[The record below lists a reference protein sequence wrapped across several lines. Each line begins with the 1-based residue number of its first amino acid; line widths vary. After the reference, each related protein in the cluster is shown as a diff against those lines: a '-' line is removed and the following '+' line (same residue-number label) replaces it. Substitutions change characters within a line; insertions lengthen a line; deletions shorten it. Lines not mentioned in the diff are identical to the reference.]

1 VSSGAEAER
10 RIVGRYALYGEI
22 ASGGMATVHYGRLLG
37 PVGFSR
43 TVAIKRLHA
52 HLSRDPEFVSMF
64 LDEARLAARIRHPHV
79 VSVLDVVAQD
89 GELLLVMDFV
99 QGETLNRLIRAAK
112 RSGGIPPNIASAI
125 IVGLL
130 QGLHA
135 AHEARSDRGEPLEI
149 VHRDVSPQNVIVGI
163 DGVAQVLDFG
173 VAKAAGRI
181 QETSEGQVK
190 GKFAYMSPEQ
200 LRNQPVDRR
209 TDIFAAA
216 VVLWETLTGARL
228 FNGDSH
234 AAVMFA
240 VVQNEV
246 PAPSTLVRAIPRGVD
261 AVVLKGL
268 AKSAE
273 QRFATAME
281 FALAL
286 EAALP
291 PASTLK
297 IQEWIRSIAGDV
309 LQERARRVRE
319 IEHDSSISQVGVA
332 AHTLLTPV
340 SGVGSVTG
348 ASMSAAIAPARAE
361 EVAEPA
367 PSAERRSPR
376 RGVAIAVSA
385 LLGVGV
391 AIGAAAT
398 IGRAP
403 AGAASTTTAVPAQA
417 ELTASAAAVAAPPAI
432 PPATAAT
439 ATASAS
445 SSATTAELA
454 AASAASAPSA
464 PTPAPTVRQP
474 ATNPIRRPDCA
485 NPFTIDQSGK
495 KKPRSECL

>member
-1 VSSGAEAER
+1 VEAER

-99 QGETLNRLIRAAK
+99 QGESLNRLIRAAK
-112 RSGGIPPNIASAI
+112 RSGGIPPNIVSAI
-125 IVGLL
+125 VVGLL

-149 VHRDVSPQNVIVGI
+149 VHRDVSPQNVIVGV

-200 LRNQPVDRR
+200 LQNKPVDRR

-216 VVLWETLTGARL
+216 VVLWETLTGTRL

-240 VVQNEV
+240 VVQHEV
-246 PAPSTLVRAIPRGVD
+246 PAPSTIVPALSPELD

-268 AKSAE
+268 AKRAD
-273 QRFATAME
+273 QRYATAME

-286 EAALP
+286 EAVLP

-319 IEHDSSISQVGVA
+319 IEHDSSVSQVGVA
-332 AHTLLTPV
+332 AHTLLTPA
-340 SGVGSVTG
+340 SGVSSVTG
-348 ASMSAAIAPARAE
+348 ATMPAAISAARGAAIAEPSPPQEQRA
-361 EVAEPA
+361 PK
-367 PSAERRSPR
+367 
-376 RGVAIAVSA
+376 RGLAIAVSA
-385 LLGVGV
+385 VLGVGV
-391 AIGAAAT
+391 AIAIAATLGRGGDGAAAT
-398 IGRAP
+398 PAAAP
-403 AGAASTTTAVPAQA
+403 APVEATAMPTQAPSVAVAATAAPAASAAPSATSAELTTASAASAGAASAG
-417 ELTASAAAVAAPPAI
+417 
-432 PPATAAT
+432 
-439 ATASAS
+439 
-445 SSATTAELA
+445 
-454 AASAASAPSA
+454 ASAPSA
-464 PTPAPTVRQP
+464 PVVQRPTGSQP
-474 ATNPIRRPDCA
+474 KRPDCS
-485 NPFTIDQSGK
+485 NPFTIDASGK
-495 KKPRSECL
+495 KKPRPECL

>member
-1 VSSGAEAER
+1 VEAER

-99 QGETLNRLIRAAK
+99 QGESLNRLIRAAK
-112 RSGGIPPNIASAI
+112 RSGGIPPNIVSAI

-149 VHRDVSPQNVIVGI
+149 VHRDVSPQNVIVGV

-181 QETSEGQVK
+181 QETSEGQLK

-200 LRNQPVDRR
+200 LQNKHVDRR

-216 VVLWETLTGARL
+216 VVLWETLTGGRL

-240 VVQNEV
+240 VVQHEV
-246 PAPSTLVRAIPRGVD
+246 PAPST
-261 AVVLKGL
+261 VVP
-268 AKSAE
+268 
-273 QRFATAME
+273 
-281 FALAL
+281 AL
-286 EAALP
+286 
-291 PASTLK
+291 
-297 IQEWIRSIAGDV
+297 
-309 LQERARRVRE
+309 
-319 IEHDSSISQVGVA
+319 
-332 AHTLLTPV
+332 
-340 SGVGSVTG
+340 
-348 ASMSAAIAPARAE
+348 
-361 EVAEPA
+361 
-367 PSAERRSPR
+367 SPR
-376 RGVAIAVSA
+376 
-385 LLGVGV
+385 
-391 AIGAAAT
+391 
-398 IGRAP
+398 
-403 AGAASTTTAVPAQA
+403 STRW
-417 ELTASAAAVAAPPAI
+417 S
-432 PPATAAT
+432 
-439 ATASAS
+439 
-445 SSATTAELA
+445 
-454 AASAASAPSA
+454 
-464 PTPAPTVRQP
+464 
-474 ATNPIRRPDCA
+474 
-485 NPFTIDQSGK
+485 
-495 KKPRSECL
+495 

>member
-1 VSSGAEAER
+1 VSNGVEQDR
-10 RIVGRYALYGEI
+10 KIVGRYALYGVI

-37 PVGFSR
+37 PVGFAR

-112 RSGGIPPNIASAI
+112 RSGGIPPAVVSAI
-125 IVGLL
+125 MVGVL

-200 LRNQPVDRR
+200 LQNQSVDRR
-209 TDIFAAA
+209 TDVFAAA
-216 VVLWETLTGARL
+216 VVLWETLTGQRL

-240 VVQNEV
+240 VVQQEV
-246 PAPSTLVRAIPRGVD
+246 RPPSSVVPTLPKALD

-268 AKSAE
+268 SKRADQRYGSAL
-273 QRFATAME
+273 E

-286 EAALP
+286 EAVVP
-291 PASTLK
+291 PASSLK
-297 IQEWIRSIAGDV
+297 VQEWIRSIAGDV
-309 LQERARRVRE
+309 LQERAQRVRE
-319 IEHDSSISQVGVA
+319 IEHDSSISQVGPSA
-332 AHTLLTPV
+332 QTLLTPT
-340 SGVGSVTG
+340 GTGSLTG
-348 ASMSAAIAPARAE
+348 SAMAAAIPASAVASAPEAPADPPRKATKAAIA
-361 EVAEPA
+361 V
-367 PSAERRSPR
+367 
-376 RGVAIAVSA
+376 GVSA
-385 LLGVGV
+385 LLGVGI
-391 AIGAAAT
+391 AIGVAAT
-398 IGRAP
+398 IGTVGGPSEVGASAPSGTDLASAIAP
-403 AGAASTTTAVPAQA
+403 AEAMPSATAVLALPP
-417 ELTASAAAVAAPPAI
+417 TSASATAP
-432 PPATAAT
+432 
-439 ATASAS
+439 
-445 SSATTAELA
+445 
-454 AASAASAPSA
+454 AASAASATSASASAAPVAPPTKPS
-464 PTPAPTVRQP
+464 PP
-474 ATNPIRRPDCA
+474 RPRVDCS
-485 NPFTIDQSGK
+485 NPFTMDASGK
-495 KKPRSECL
+495 KKPRPECL